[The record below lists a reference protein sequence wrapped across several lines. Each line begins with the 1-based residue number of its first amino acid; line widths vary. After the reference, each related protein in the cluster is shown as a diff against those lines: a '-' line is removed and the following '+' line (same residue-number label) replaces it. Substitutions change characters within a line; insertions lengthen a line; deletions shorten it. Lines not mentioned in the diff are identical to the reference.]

1 MTLDPRIPM
10 MGQPIQLNSPLN
22 MLARAQGIQNM
33 QQTNALNAMQ
43 AQDMHDQRTAQQQ
56 QAQAMQRAR
65 AEFPDP
71 PPDAPQQLKLAVRA
85 FKTGLGPFS
94 AIQEAMKPVEMKAAA
109 PGSTLYHPTTGQI
122 AATVPDKPAAPDKP
136 PSAVQEY
143 EYAKG
148 QGYQGS
154 FRDWTTEKA
163 RAGAASTSVSY
174 GAPVA
179 GVDASG
185 NPVFFQPDKKG
196 GNPAIIPGVSPPKPQ
211 TPAAMQEKLAQN
223 AVTLSKIDQALAMVE
238 AKPDALGLK
247 NYAGD
252 AVMQRVDPS
261 GVEVRAM
268 IADIG
273 GQKIHD
279 RSGAAVTV
287 GEAERLKPYIPAAT
301 DTPETA
307 KKKLRLFRQEY
318 AAMQQAINSGASI
331 AQASSAQGSKVKPAG
346 GVVNFSD
353 LK

>member
-1 MTLDPRIPM
+1 MRADMADSRIPM
-10 MGQPIQLNSPLN
+10 MGRPIQLNSPLN
-22 MLARAQGIQNM
+22 MLARVQGIDNM
-33 QQTNALNAMQ
+33 RQTNALNAMQ
-43 AQDMHDQRTAQQQ
+43 MQ
-56 QAQAMQRAR
+56 QAQARQQAL
-65 AEFPDP
+65 AQLPPP
-71 PPDAPQQLKLAVRA
+71 PPDAPPEWHQMHRAVV
-85 FKTGLGPFS
+85 TGLASPKDYF
-94 AIQEAMKPVEMKAAA
+94 EMVTKPKPDRKLTVVGKTAVD
-109 PGSTLYHPTTGQI
+109 PNTGQ
-122 AATVPDKPAAPDKP
+122 AVYSEPPAPEKA

-154 FRDWTTEKA
+154 FKDWTTEKA

-196 GNPAIIPGVSPPKPQ
+196 GTPAIIPGVSPPKPQ

-223 AVTLSKIDQALAMVE
+223 AVTLSKIDRTIAMIE
-238 AKPDALGLK
+238 DKPDAFGLK

-252 AVMQRVDPS
+252 VVMQRVDPS

-287 GEAERLKPYIPAAT
+287 GEAARLKPYIPAAT
-301 DTPETA
+301 DTLETV
-307 KKKLRLFRQEY
+307 KKKLWLFRQEY
-318 AAMQQAINSGASI
+318 AAMQQAINSGASVS
-331 AQASSAQGSKVKPAG
+331 QASALSSGAAG
-346 GVVNFSD
+346 WSI
-353 LK
+353 KKAP

>member
-1 MTLDPRIPM
+1 MTLDPRIPL

-43 AQDMHDQRTAQQQ
+43 MQDMRDQRTAQQQ

-71 PPDAPQQLKLAVRA
+71 PPDAPEPLKLAVRA

-154 FRDWTTEKA
+154 FKDWTTEKA
-163 RAGAASTSVSY
+163 RAGASNVSVSTGQRGLDNTLKLRGEFKSEPIY
-174 GAPVA
+174 KAHQEVQAAYSQIKESLKLASPAGDLAGATKIMKILDPGSVVRESELGMA
-179 GVDASG
+179 MAASG
-185 NPVFFQPDKKG
+185 LMDRMVNY
-196 GNPAIIPGVSPPKPQ
+196 
-211 TPAAMQEKLAQN
+211 AQM
-223 AVTLSKIDQALAMVE
+223 TLSGQKLTPTQRKDFQTLADALYSESVKQYNAKRGEYKGIADRNQLPEADVIGSE
-238 AKPDALGLK
+238 AKPANVGW
-247 NYAGD
+247 GI
-252 AVMQRVDPS
+252 VRVP
-261 GVEVRAM
+261 
-268 IADIG
+268 
-273 GQKIHD
+273 
-279 RSGAAVTV
+279 
-287 GEAERLKPYIPAAT
+287 
-301 DTPETA
+301 
-307 KKKLRLFRQEY
+307 
-318 AAMQQAINSGASI
+318 
-331 AQASSAQGSKVKPAG
+331 
-346 GVVNFSD
+346 
-353 LK
+353 

>member
-1 MTLDPRIPM
+1 
-10 MGQPIQLNSPLN
+10 MGQPMQLNSPLN
-22 MLARAQGIQNM
+22 ELARAQGVRNM
-33 QQTNALNAMQ
+33 MQTNELNAMQ
-43 AQDMHDQRTAQQQ
+43 AQDMHAQRAAQAQRAQQMQ
-56 QAQAMQRAR
+56 QALANL
-65 AEFPDP
+65 PPP
-71 PPDAPQQLKLAVRA
+71 PPDAPQELHLAHRA
-85 FKTGLGPFS
+85 VVSGLMAPKEYFDLV
-94 AIQEAMKPVEMKAAA
+94 MKPKPDRKLTVVGKTAID
-109 PGSTLYHPTTGQI
+109 PNTGQP
-122 AATVPDKPAAPDKP
+122 VYSEPAAPEKP
-136 PSAVQEY
+136 TSAVQEY
-143 EYAKG
+143 EYAKA

-154 FRDWTTEKA
+154 FKDWTTEKA
-163 RAGAASTSVSY
+163 RAGASSTSVSY

-179 GVDASG
+179 GVDADG
-185 NPVFFQPDKKG
+185 KPVFFQPDKKG
-196 GNPAIIPGVSPPKPQ
+196 GNPAIIPGVAPPKPQ

-223 AVTLSKIDQALAMVE
+223 AVTLSKIDKALEMVE
-238 AKPDALGLK
+238 AKPDSLGLK

-252 AVMQRVDPS
+252 AVMQRLDPA

-301 DTPETA
+301 DTPDTA
-307 KKKLRLFRQEY
+307 KKKLKLFRQEY

-331 AQASSAQGSKVKPAG
+331 AQAASRQSAPSTG

>member
-1 MTLDPRIPM
+1 MALDPRIPL
-10 MGQPIQLNSPLN
+10 MGQPMQLASPLN
-22 MLARAQGIQNM
+22 MLARAQGLANM
-33 QQTNALNAMQ
+33 QQQNQINALQMQDMQ
-43 AQDMHDQRTAQQQ
+43 AQRAMQMQ
-56 QAQAMQRAR
+56 QAQARQQAL
-65 AEFPDP
+65 AALPP
-71 PPDAPQQLKLAVRA
+71 PPDDSPQELKLA
-85 FKTGLGPFS
+85 
-94 AIQEAMKPVEMKAAA
+94 
-109 PGSTLYHPTTGQI
+109 H
-122 AATVPDKPAAPDKP
+122 AATVRGLMPVEKYVEMARGPELKPMAVKPGEQIWNPKTGKVDYSAPAETPKA

-143 EYAKG
+143 EYARA

-154 FRDWTTEKA
+154 FKDWTTEKA
-163 RAGAASTSVSY
+163 RAGASSVSVGY

-179 GVDASG
+179 GVDDKD
-185 NPVFFQPDKKG
+185 NPIYFQPSKNG
-196 GNPAIIPGVSPPKPQ
+196 GPPAIIPGVAPPKPQ

-223 AVTLSKIDQALAMVE
+223 AVTLSKIDKALEMVE
-238 AKPDALGLK
+238 AKPDSLGLK

-252 AVMQRVDPS
+252 AVMQRLDPA

-287 GEAERLKPYIPAAT
+287 GEAERLKPYIPVAT
-301 DTPETA
+301 DTPDTA
-307 KKKLRLFRQEY
+307 KKKLKLFRQEY

-331 AQASSAQGSKVKPAG
+331 AQAASRQSAPATG